1 VVGRPLPLD
10 EHATAHLAY
19 IRETMARAS
28 SFTAVPGWG
37 GVAMGFTAIAASL
50 IASRQIT
57 PRAWFAVWM
66 IEALLACTIGLTTML
81 LKSRAA
87 SQPLGTGP
95 GRQFAFSFVPPM
107 AVGALLTPV
116 LYRADLLDRL
126 PGTWLL
132 LYGAAV
138 ITGGA
143 FSVRVIPVMGL
154 GCMAL
159 GAAALVAPPGWGD
172 GFMALGFG
180 VLQIGFGVFIA
191 RRHGG

>member
-1 VVGRPLPLD
+1 MND
-10 EHATAHLAY
+10 HAAAHLAY

-37 GVAMGFTAIAASL
+37 GVAMGVTAIGASL
-50 IASRQIT
+50 IAARQIT

-66 IEALLACTIGLTTML
+66 VEAALAATVGVVAMTA
-81 LKSRAA
+81 KSRAA
-87 SQPLGTGP
+87 GQSLGSGP
-95 GRQFAFSFVPPM
+95 GRQFAFSFVPPLI
-107 AVGALLTPV
+107 VGALLTPV
-116 LYRADLLDRL
+116 FYTAALTDRL

-143 FSVRVIPVMGL
+143 FSVRIVPVMGL
-154 GCMAL
+154 GFMAL
-159 GAAALVAPPGWGD
+159 GALAFVAPSGWGD

-180 VLQIGFGVFIA
+180 VLQIGFGLVIA
-191 RRHGG
+191 RRYGG

>member
-1 VVGRPLPLD
+1 
-10 EHATAHLAY
+10 
-19 IRETMARAS
+19 MARAS

-37 GVAMGFTAIAASL
+37 GVAMGVTAIGASL

-57 PRAWFAVWM
+57 PRAWFGVWM
-66 IEALLACTIGLTTML
+66 FEALLASGIALTTML

-87 SQPLGTGP
+87 GQSLGSGP
-95 GRQFAFSFVPPM
+95 GRRFAFSFVPPL

-116 LYRADLLDRL
+116 FYRAGLLDRL

-143 FSVRVIPVMGL
+143 FSVRIVPLMGV
-154 GCMAL
+154 GFMAL
-159 GAAALVAPPGWGD
+159 GAAALMAPPGWGD

-180 VLQIGFGVFIA
+180 VLHICFGVFIA

>member
-1 VVGRPLPLD
+1 MARPLPLD
-10 EHATAHLAY
+10 EHATAHLAF
-19 IRETMARAS
+19 IRDTMARAS

-37 GVAMGFTAIAASL
+37 GVAMGATAIVASL

-66 IEALLACTIGLTTML
+66 IEALLACAIGLATML

-87 SQPLGTGP
+87 GQPLVTGP
-95 GRQFAFSFVPPM
+95 GRQFAFSFAPPV

-116 LYRADLLDRL
+116 FHGAGLLDRL

-143 FSVRVIPVMGL
+143 FSVRIIPIMGV
-154 GCMAL
+154 GFMAL
-159 GAAALVAPPGWGD
+159 GACAMLAPPGWGD

-180 VLQIGFGVFIA
+180 VLHIGFGLFIA

>member
-1 VVGRPLPLD
+1 MARPLPLD
-10 EHATAHLAY
+10 EHATVHLAF
-19 IRETMARAS
+19 IRDTMARAS

-37 GVAMGFTAIAASL
+37 GVAMGATAIVASL

-57 PRAWFAVWM
+57 PRAWFAVWTV
-66 IEALLACTIGLTTML
+66 EALLACTIGLATML
-81 LKSRAA
+81 VKSRAA
-87 SQPLGTGP
+87 GQPLATGP
-95 GRQFAFSFVPPM
+95 GRQFAFSFVPPL

-116 LYRADLLDRL
+116 LYGAGLLDRL

-143 FSVRVIPVMGL
+143 FSVRIIPIMGV
-154 GCMAL
+154 GFMTL

-180 VLQIGFGVFIA
+180 VLQIGFGMFIA

>member
-1 VVGRPLPLD
+1 MPPPVPLD

-37 GVAMGFTAIAASL
+37 GVAMGVTAIGASL
-50 IASRQIT
+50 VAARQIT

-66 IEALLACTIGLTTML
+66 VEAMLAAAIGLVAMR

-87 SQPLGTGP
+87 NQPLGSGP
-95 GRQFAFSFVPPM
+95 GRQFAFSFVPPLV
-107 AVGALLTPV
+107 VGALLTPV
-116 LYRADLLDRL
+116 FYRAALTDRL

-132 LYGAAV
+132 LYGTAV

-143 FSVRVIPVMGL
+143 FSARIVPIMGL
-154 GCMAL
+154 GFLVL
-159 GAAALVAPPGWGD
+159 GALALAAPPGWGD

-180 VLQIGFGVFIA
+180 VLQIGFGIVIA
-191 RRHGG
+191 RRYGG

>member
-1 VVGRPLPLD
+1 MARTLPLE
-10 EHATAHLAY
+10 EHATAHLAF
-19 IRETMARAS
+19 IRDTMARAS

-37 GVAMGFTAIAASL
+37 GVAMGSTAIVTSL

-66 IEALLACTIGLTTML
+66 IEALVACAIGLTTML
-81 LKSRAA
+81 IKSRTAG
-87 SQPLGTGP
+87 QPLGTGP
-95 GRQFAFSFVPPM
+95 GRQFAFSFAPPV

-116 LYRADLLDRL
+116 FYRADLLDRL

-143 FSVRVIPVMGL
+143 FSVRVIAVMGL
-154 GCMAL
+154 GFMAL

-180 VLQIGFGVFIA
+180 VLHIVFGVFIA

>member
-1 VVGRPLPLD
+1 VGRPVPLE
-10 EHATAHLAY
+10 EHATSNLAF

-37 GVAMGFTAIAASL
+37 GVAMGVTAIVASL

-66 IEALLACTIGLTTML
+66 IEALLAFSIALTTMA

-87 SQPLGTGP
+87 GQPLGTGA
-95 GRQFAFSFVPPM
+95 GRQFAFSFAPPM

-116 LYRADLLDRL
+116 FYRAGLLDRL

-132 LYGAAV
+132 LYGTAV

-143 FSVRVIPVMGL
+143 FSVRVIPVMGV
-154 GCMAL
+154 GFMAL
-159 GAAALVAPPGWGD
+159 GAAALMAPPGWGD

-180 VLQIGFGVFIA
+180 VLHIGFGVFIA